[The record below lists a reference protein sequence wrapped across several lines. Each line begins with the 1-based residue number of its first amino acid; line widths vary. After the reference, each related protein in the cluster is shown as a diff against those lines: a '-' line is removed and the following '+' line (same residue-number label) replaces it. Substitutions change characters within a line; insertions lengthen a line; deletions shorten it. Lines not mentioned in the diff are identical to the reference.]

1 VDTRSGPDELDA
13 QILDALT
20 KLIEQ
25 MIAYGE
31 KIAQSFAVP
40 SFCVKALHMLDASM
54 AMKDLGRRMHCDPS
68 FVTAIADTLEKRGL
82 ARREPSSADRR
93 IKNLILSAE
102 GAELKQ
108 RIEGEM
114 LAHMAWNSALD
125 TQERQCLLGL
135 LRKMSQYQPGETQ
148 SDQATTT
155 PPTMTGGQR
164 AGEVSEALSSLLPSA
179 LTKAKAGPPASG

>member
-13 QILDALT
+13 QILDALSR
-20 KLIEQ
+20 LIDQ
-25 MIAYGE
+25 MIACGE
-31 KIAQSFAVP
+31 KIAQSFSVP
-40 SFCVKALHMLDASM
+40 SFCAKALHMLDASM
-54 AMKDLGRRMHCDPS
+54 AMKELGRRMHCDPS
-68 FVTAIADTLEKRGL
+68 FVTVIADTLEKRGL

-108 RIEGEM
+108 RMEGEM

-135 LRKMSQYQPGETQ
+135 LRKMTEPR
-148 SDQATTT
+148 QATTT

-164 AGEVSEALSSLLPSA
+164 AGEVSEVLSAVLPST
-179 LTKAKAGPPASG
+179 LSKTEPPASG